1 MSRVLLLI
9 ALAATAFVLPVA
21 AAESVFSRYRGVTLD
36 DSVQVVVDHLKAA
49 ISDVKVVHARPTLV
63 QQLSWRPRQSV
74 SGASIEP
81 DPMAEMLLT
90 FHLGRLVRIAVIYDR
105 NRTAG
110 LTDADLHD
118 ALSGVYGTSMLRST
132 PIGATIAL
140 PADQHT
146 VGRWSDS
153 ETLVLLWREKYP
165 DRVRL
170 TITAIDADLAMQ
182 QAIVDGMRLET
193 SEAPERDLA
202 RRAAEATALRARD
215 ENVRRDNKAAFKP

>member
-63 QQLSWRPRQSV
+63 QQLSWRPRQFV

-153 ETLVLLWREKYP
+153 ETLVQLWREKYP

>member
-1 MSRVLLLI
+1 VLLLTALVAT
-9 ALAATAFVLPVA
+9 ALALPVA
-21 AAESVFSRYRGVTLD
+21 SAESVFSRYRGVTLG

-49 ISDVKVVHARPTLV
+49 LSDVKVVHARPTLV
-63 QQLSWRPRQSV
+63 QQLSWRPRQFV

-90 FHLGRLVRIAVIYDR
+90 FHLGRLVRIAVIYER

-132 PIGATIAL
+132 PIGATIAV
-140 PADQHT
+140 PADLHI
-146 VGRWSDS
+146 VGRWGDS

>member
-1 MSRVLLLI
+1 MSRLLLLTALFTT
-9 ALAATAFVLPVA
+9 ALAIPVA
-21 AAESVFSRYRGVTLD
+21 SAESVFSRYRGVTLG
-36 DSVQVVVDHLKAA
+36 DSVQVVVDQLKAA
-49 ISDVKVVHARPTLV
+49 PSDVKVVHARPTLV
-63 QQLSWRPRQSV
+63 QQLSWRPRQFV
-74 SGASIEP
+74 SGASVEP

-90 FHLGRLVRIAVIYDR
+90 FHFGRLVRIAVIYDR

-110 LTDADLHD
+110 LTDADLHG

-140 PADQHT
+140 PADLHT
-146 VGRWSDS
+146 VGRWGDG

-182 QAIVDGMRLET
+182 QAVDDGLRLET

-202 RRAAEATALRARD
+202 RRTAEATALRARD

>member
-1 MSRVLLLI
+1 MSGVLLLI

-21 AAESVFSRYRGVTLD
+21 SAESVFSRYRGVMLD

-63 QQLSWRPRQSV
+63 QQLSWRPRQFV
-74 SGASIEP
+74 SGVSIEP

-90 FHLGRLVRIAVIYDR
+90 FHLDRLVRIAVIYDR

-118 ALSGVYGTSMLRST
+118 ALSGLYGTSMLRST

-146 VGRWSDS
+146 VGRWSDG

>member
-1 MSRVLLLI
+1 MSRLLLLTALFTT
-9 ALAATAFVLPVA
+9 ALALPVA
-21 AAESVFSRYRGVTLD
+21 STESVFSRYRGVTLG
-36 DSVQVVVDHLKAA
+36 DSVQVVVDQLKAA
-49 ISDVKVVHARPTLV
+49 PSDVKVVHARPTLV
-63 QQLSWRPRQSV
+63 QQLSWRPRQFV
-74 SGASIEP
+74 SGASIQP
-81 DPMAEMLLT
+81 DPLAEMLLT
-90 FHLGRLVRIAVIYDR
+90 FHLGRLARIAVIYER

-118 ALSGVYGTSMLRST
+118 ALSGVYGTSLLLST
-132 PIGATIAL
+132 PIGTTIPI
-140 PADQHT
+140 PADRQT
-146 VGRWSDS
+146 IGRWGDA
-153 ETLVLLWREKYP
+153 EALVLLWRETYP

-182 QAIVDGMRLET
+182 EAIVDGMRLET

>member
-1 MSRVLLLI
+1 MSRLLLLTALLTT
-9 ALAATAFVLPVA
+9 ALALPVA
-21 AAESVFSRYRGVTLD
+21 SAESEFSRYRGVTLG
-36 DSVQVVVDHLKAA
+36 DSVQAVVDQLKAA
-49 ISDVKVVHARPTLV
+49 PSDVKVVHARPTLV
-63 QQLSWRPRQSV
+63 QQLSWRPRQFV
-74 SGASIEP
+74 SGASIQP
-81 DPMAEMLLT
+81 DPLAEMLLT
-90 FHLGRLVRIAVIYDR
+90 FHLGRLARIAVIYER

-118 ALSGVYGTSMLRST
+118 ALSGVYGTSLLLST
-132 PIGATIAL
+132 PIGTTIPI
-140 PADQHT
+140 PADRQT
-146 VGRWSDS
+146 IGRWGDG
-153 ETLVLLWREKYP
+153 EALVLLWREAYP

-182 QAIVDGMRLET
+182 EAVVEGMRLET